1 MRKRLVLIHTN
12 NKLGG
17 AKMKYMK
24 SFSFVLV
31 VSIFL
36 AMGFFSPA
44 LAQEKV
50 VRMALKA
57 SDIRSLDPHYGTTT
71 IDYACIDPMF
81 NGLVRFK
88 PEDINPE
95 KIEPDLAERWER
107 SKDGLVW
114 TFYLRKGVKFHKG
127 YGELTAED
135 VKFSLEKAAN
145 KATSGFAGDY
155 SALAKVEAIDKYTVR
170 LTFKSTIPS
179 VLGILTNYHG
189 GYIVSKKAVLEKG
202 DTFKFDPIGTGP
214 FMLKEY
220 IPKEKVVEVR
230 NPDYF
235 RGKSKVDRVE
245 LWFMPDASSREMAF
259 RKGEIDIVE
268 GEREQVWV
276 KKMREVPGTAIEIF
290 GPGET
295 LVLHFNLTKKPL
307 DDVRVR
313 KAICHAI
320 NLNEL
325 MKFLGPDVTEK
336 LVSPIPMNYLGG
348 TDKVPIYEFN
358 PEKAK
363 KLLAEAGY
371 PKGID
376 LSMVITEM
384 SDYRRPMEQVQE
396 QLRRVGINLKM
407 DVITHTAFHEQ
418 IRKDVNPFVLYV
430 CARFPTADPM
440 LTQFY
445 YSKSI
450 VGTPTAITNFSHY
463 NKIDDLIEKARVEV
477 DPKKQK
483 AIWAEA
489 QTKILEDAVA
499 FPLCITKFV
508 FARKTYVDLG
518 YEMRSTLTLVTPI
531 KETTDVRK

>member
-1 MRKRLVLIHTN
+1 MRRSKILTVSLVALISVLIGSS
-12 NKLGG
+12 LPV
-17 AKMKYMK
+17 
-24 SFSFVLV
+24 F
-31 VSIFL
+31 
-36 AMGFFSPA
+36 
-44 LAQEKV
+44 AQEKV
-50 VRMALKA
+50 VKMALKA

-71 IDYACIDPMF
+71 IDYACIDPIF
-81 NGLVRFK
+81 NALVRFK

-145 KATSGFAGDY
+145 KTSSGFAADY
-155 SALAKVEAIDKYTVR
+155 AALDKVEILDRYKVR
-170 LTFKSTIPS
+170 ITFKSAIPS

-189 GYIVSKKAVLEKG
+189 GYIVSKKAVMEKG
-202 DTFKFDPIGTGP
+202 DKFKFDPIGTGP

-220 IPKEKVVEVR
+220 LPKEKVVEVR
-230 NPDYF
+230 HPEFF
-235 RGKSKVDRVE
+235 RGKPKLDRVE

-268 GEREQVWV
+268 GEREQAWV
-276 KKMREVPGTAIEIF
+276 NKMRTVPGTAIEIF

-295 LVLHFNLTKKPL
+295 LTLHFNMTKKPL
-307 DDVRVR
+307 DDIRVR
-313 KAICHAI
+313 RAISHAI
-320 NLNEL
+320 DRSEL
-325 MKFLGPDVTEK
+325 MKFLGADVTSK
-336 LVSPIPMNYLGG
+336 LVSVIPMDYLGG
-348 TDKVPIYEFN
+348 TDKVPVYEFS

-363 KLLAEAGY
+363 KLLTEAGY
-371 PKGID
+371 PKGLD

-396 QLRRVGINLKM
+396 QLRRVGIRLKM
-407 DVITHTAFHEQ
+407 DVITHTAYHEQ
-418 IRKDVNPFVLYV
+418 IRKDVNPLVLYV
-430 CARFPTADPM
+430 CARFPTADPL
-440 LTQFY
+440 LTQFF

-450 VGTPTAITNFSHY
+450 IGTPTAITNFSHY
-463 NKIDDLIEKARVEV
+463 NKIDHLIEKARVEP
-477 DPKKQK
+477 DQKKQK
-483 AIWAEA
+483 ELWGEA
-489 QTKILEDAVA
+489 QRKIIEDAA
-499 FPLCITKFV
+499 ALPLCITKFV

-531 KETTDVRK
+531 KETTDIRR

>member
-1 MRKRLVLIHTN
+1 MKRFKVISFFSVVLIFITIIFY
-12 NKLGG
+12 
-17 AKMKYMK
+17 AP
-24 SFSFVLV
+24 SF
-31 VSIFL
+31 
-36 AMGFFSPA
+36 
-44 LAQEKV
+44 AQEKV

-88 PEDINPE
+88 PENINPE
-95 KIEPDLAERWER
+95 KIEPDLAEKWER

-114 TFYLRKGVKFHKG
+114 TFHLRKGVKFHKG

-145 KATSGFAGDY
+145 KTTSGFAVDY
-155 SALAKVEAIDKYTVR
+155 AALDKVEAIDKYTVR
-170 LTFKSTIPS
+170 ITFKSAIPS

-189 GYIVSKKAVLEKG
+189 GYIVSKKAVTEKG
-202 DTFKFDPIGTGP
+202 DKFKFDPIGTGP
-214 FMLKEY
+214 FMLKDY

-230 NPDYF
+230 HPGFF
-235 RGKSKVDRVE
+235 REKPKLDRVE

-268 GEREQVWV
+268 GEREQAWV
-276 KKMREVPGTAIEIF
+276 NKMRGIPGTAIEIF

-295 LVLHFNLTKKPL
+295 LVLHFNVTMKPL
-307 DDVRVR
+307 DDIRVR

-320 NLNEL
+320 HLEEL

-348 TDKVPIYEFN
+348 TEKVPRYEFN

-363 KLLAEAGY
+363 KLMAEAGY
-371 PKGID
+371 PKGFE

-384 SDYRRPMEQVQE
+384 SDYRRPMEQIQE

-407 DVITHTAFHEQ
+407 DVITHTAFHQQ
-418 IRKDVNPFVLYV
+418 IRKDVNPLVLYV
-430 CARFPTADPM
+430 CARFPIADPI

-445 YSKSI
+445 HSKSI

-463 NKIDDLIEKARVEV
+463 NKIDDLIEKARLEP

-489 QTKILEDAVA
+489 QKKILEEAVA
-499 FPLCITKFV
+499 LPLCITKFV
-508 FARKTYVDLG
+508 FARKTNVDLG

>member
-1 MRKRLVLIHTN
+1 MKISKYGVFLLLTIILV
-12 NKLGG
+12 G
-17 AKMKYMK
+17 
-24 SFSFVLV
+24 
-31 VSIFL
+31 IFL
-36 AMGFFSPA
+36 ISPA
-44 LAQEKV
+44 FAQEKV

-95 KIEPDLAERWER
+95 KIEPDLAEKWER

-127 YGELTAED
+127 YGEMTAED

-155 SALAKVEAIDKYTVR
+155 AALDKVDVIDKYTVR
-170 LTFKSTIPS
+170 ITFKSAIPS

-202 DTFKFDPIGTGP
+202 DKFKFDPIGTGP

-230 NPDYF
+230 HPEFF
-235 RGKSKVDRVE
+235 RGKPKLDRVE
-245 LWFMPDASSREMAF
+245 LWFMPDASSREMAY

-276 KKMREVPGTAIEIF
+276 KKMREIPGTAIEIF

-295 LVLHFNLTKKPL
+295 LVLHFNMTKKPM
-307 DDVRVR
+307 DDVRIR
-313 KAICHAI
+313 RAICHAI
-320 NLNEL
+320 NIDEL
-325 MKFLGPDVTEK
+325 MKFLGPDVTTK
-336 LVSPIPMNYLGG
+336 LVSVIPMDYLGG
-348 TDKVPIYEFN
+348 TDKVPKYEFN

-363 KLLAEAGY
+363 KLLAEAGF
-371 PKGID
+371 PKG
-376 LSMVITEM
+376 LEMSMVITEM
-384 SDYRRPMEQVQE
+384 SDYRRPMEQIQE

-418 IRKDVNPFVLYV
+418 IRKDVNPLVLYV
-430 CARFPTADPM
+430 CARFPTADPL

-463 NKIDDLIEKARVEV
+463 NKIDDLIEKARVEI
-477 DPKKQK
+477 DTNKQK
-483 AIWAEA
+483 ELWAEA
-489 QTKILEDAVA
+489 QRKILEEAVA
-499 FPLCITKFV
+499 LPLCITKFV
-508 FARKTYVDLG
+508 FARKVNVDLG
-518 YEMRSTLTLVTPI
+518 YEMRSTLTLVIPI
-531 KETTDVRK
+531 KEATDIRK

>member
-1 MRKRLVLIHTN
+1 MKVSKHGLFFLVSLISI
-12 NKLGG
+12 GIG
-17 AKMKYMK
+17 
-24 SFSFVLV
+24 FS
-31 VSIFL
+31 
-36 AMGFFSPA
+36 SPA

-50 VRMALKA
+50 VREALKA

-88 PEDINPE
+88 PQDINPE

-127 YGELTAED
+127 YGEMTSED

-155 SALAKVEAIDKYTVR
+155 AALAKVEALDKYTVR
-170 LTFKSTIPS
+170 LTFKSVIPS

-189 GYIVSKKAVLEKG
+189 GYIISKKAYEEKG
-202 DTFKFDPIGTGP
+202 DKFKFDPIGTGP

-220 IPKEKVVEVR
+220 IPKEKLVEAR
-230 NPDYF
+230 HPDFF
-235 RGKSKVDRVE
+235 RGKPALDRIE
-245 LWFMPDASSREMAF
+245 FWFMPDASSREMAF
-259 RKGEIDIVE
+259 RKGEIDLVE
-268 GEREQVWV
+268 GEREQAWV
-276 KKMREVPGTAIEIF
+276 KKMRDIPGTAIEIF

-295 LVLHFNLTKKPL
+295 LVLHFNMSKKPL

-313 KAICHAI
+313 RAICHAI
-320 NLNEL
+320 NIKEL
-325 MKFLGPDVTEK
+325 MAFLGPDVTEP
-336 LVSPIPMNYLGG
+336 LVSVIPMSYLGG
-348 TDKVPIYEFN
+348 TDKVPTHEFS

-363 KLLAEAGY
+363 KLLTEAGY
-371 PKGID
+371 AKGLD

-430 CARFPTADPM
+430 AARFPVADTF
-440 LTQFY
+440 LTQFFH
-445 YSKSI
+445 SKSI
-450 VGTPTAITNFSHY
+450 VGTPTAVTNFSHY
-463 NKIDDLIEKARVEV
+463 NKIDDLIDKARGEV
-477 DPKKQK
+477 DLNKQK
-483 AIWAEA
+483 ELWAEA
-489 QTKILEDAVA
+489 QKKILEDAA
-499 FPLCITKFV
+499 ALPLCITRFV
-508 FARKTYVDLG
+508 FSRKVYVDLG
-518 YEMRSTLTLVTPI
+518 YEMRSTLNLSPPI
-531 KETTDVRK
+531 AWTTDSKKK

>member
-1 MRKRLVLIHTN
+1 
-12 NKLGG
+12 
-17 AKMKYMK
+17 MKEGKY
-24 SFSFVLV
+24 FV
-31 VSIFL
+31 IFL
-36 AMGFFSPA
+36 VALVSVGICLFSTA
-44 LAQEKV
+44 FAQEKV
-50 VRMALKA
+50 IKMALKA

-145 KATSGFAGDY
+145 KATSGFAADY
-155 SALAKVEAIDKYTVR
+155 SALDKVEVIDKYTVR

-189 GYIVSKKAVLEKG
+189 GYIVSKKAVEEKG
-202 DTFKFDPIGTGP
+202 DKFKVDPIGTGP

-220 IPKEKVVEVR
+220 VPKEKIVEAR
-230 NPDYF
+230 HPDYF
-235 RGKSKVDRVE
+235 RGKAKLDMIE
-245 LWFMPDASSREMAF
+245 LWFMPDASSREMAY

-276 KKMREVPGTAIEIF
+276 KKVREIPGTAIEIF

-295 LVLHFNLTKKPL
+295 LVLHFNMTKKPL
-307 DDVRVR
+307 DDLRVR
-313 KAICHAI
+313 QAIFHAI
-320 NLNEL
+320 NIDEL

-348 TDKVPIYEFN
+348 TDKVPKYEFN

-363 KLLAEAGY
+363 KLLTDAGY
-371 PKGID
+371 PKGFEM
-376 LSMVITEM
+376 SMVITEM

-407 DVITHTAFHEQ
+407 DVIAHSAFHEQ
-418 IRKDVNPFVLYV
+418 IRKDVNPLVLYV

-463 NKIDDLIEKARVEV
+463 NKIDDLIEKARVET
-477 DPKKQK
+477 DSKKQK
-483 AIWAEA
+483 ALWAEA
-489 QTKILEDAVA
+489 QKKILEDAVA
-499 FPLCITKFV
+499 LPLCITKFV
-508 FARKTYVDLG
+508 FGRKVYVDLG
-518 YEMRSTLTLVTPI
+518 YEMRSTLTLVTTI

>member
-1 MRKRLVLIHTN
+1 MK
-12 NKLGG
+12 GG
-17 AKMKYMK
+17 KY
-24 SFSFVLV
+24 FL
-31 VSIFL
+31 IFL
-36 AMGFFSPA
+36 VA
-44 LAQEKV
+44 LVSVGICLLSTAFAQEKV

-107 SKDGLVW
+107 SKDGLTW

-127 YGELTAED
+127 YGEVTAED

-145 KATSGFAGDY
+145 KATSGFAADY
-155 SALAKVEAIDKYTVR
+155 AALAKVEALDKYTVR
-170 LTFKSTIPS
+170 LTFKSAIPS

-189 GYIVSKKAVLEKG
+189 GYIVSKKAVEEKG
-202 DTFKFDPIGTGP
+202 DKFKVDPIGTGP

-220 IPKEKVVEVR
+220 VPKEKIVEVR
-230 NPDYF
+230 HPEYF
-235 RGKSKVDRVE
+235 RGKAKLDRIE
-245 LWFMPDASSREMAF
+245 LWFMPDASSREMAY

-268 GEREQVWV
+268 GEREQAWV
-276 KKMREVPGTAIEIF
+276 NKMRQVPGTAIEIF

-295 LVLHFNLTKKPL
+295 LVIHFNMTKKPL
-307 DDVRVR
+307 DDIRIR
-313 KAICHAI
+313 QAICHAI
-320 NLNEL
+320 NIDEL

-336 LVSPIPMNYLGG
+336 LVSPVPINYLGG
-348 TDKVPIYEFN
+348 TDKVPRYEFN

-363 KLLAEAGY
+363 KLMADAGY
-371 PKGID
+371 PKGFEM
-376 LSMVITEM
+376 SMVITEM

-407 DVITHTAFHEQ
+407 DVIAHSAFHEQ
-418 IRKDVNPFVLYV
+418 IRKDVNPLVLYV
-430 CARFPTADPM
+430 CARFPTADPL

-463 NKIDDLIEKARVEV
+463 NKIDDLIEKARLEP
-477 DPKKQK
+477 DAKKQK
-483 AIWAEA
+483 ALWAEA
-489 QTKILEDAVA
+489 QKKIIEDAA
-499 FPLCITKFV
+499 ALPLCITKFV
-508 FARKTYVDLG
+508 FARKINVDLG
-518 YEMRSTLTLVTPI
+518 YEMRSTLTLVTTI

>member
-1 MRKRLVLIHTN
+1 
-12 NKLGG
+12 
-17 AKMKYMK
+17 
-24 SFSFVLV
+24 
-31 VSIFL
+31 
-36 AMGFFSPA
+36 MG
-44 LAQEKV
+44 
-50 VRMALKA
+50 R
-57 SDIRSLDPHYGTTT
+57 
-71 IDYACIDPMF
+71 
-81 NGLVRFK
+81 
-88 PEDINPE
+88 
-95 KIEPDLAERWER
+95 
-107 SKDGLVW
+107 
-114 TFYLRKGVKFHKG
+114 
-127 YGELTAED
+127 LTAED

-145 KATSGFAGDY
+145 KATSGFAADY
-155 SALAKVEAIDKYTVR
+155 AALAKVEALDKYTVR
-170 LTFKSTIPS
+170 LTFKSAIPS

-189 GYIVSKKAVLEKG
+189 GYIVSKKAVEEKG
-202 DTFKFDPIGTGP
+202 DKFKLDPIGTGP

-230 NPDYF
+230 HPEYF
-235 RGKSKVDRVE
+235 RGKAKLDRVE

-276 KKMREVPGTAIEIF
+276 KKMREIPGTAIEIF

-295 LVLHFNLTKKPL
+295 LVIHFNMTKKPL
-307 DDVRVR
+307 DDIRIR
-313 KAICHAI
+313 RAICHAI
-320 NLNEL
+320 NIDEL

-348 TDKVPIYEFN
+348 TDKVPKYEFN

-371 PKGID
+371 PKGLD

-407 DVITHTAFHEQ
+407 DVIAHSAFHEQ
-418 IRKDVNPFVLYV
+418 IRKDVNPLVLYV

-477 DPKKQK
+477 RSKETEGTLGRSPEEDSRGCGCPSSLHHQVRLRKKDQCRPGIRDEVNIDLGHHHQRDNRRSQVINIDELHWGISK
-483 AIWAEA
+483 ENGMPQFFLRIEEMLKYAIRRMIFVLPTLWAVV
-489 QTKILEDAVA
+489 TFVFFLIRIVPGGPAVA
-499 FPLCITKFV
+499 ALGSYATEESIRELEKQMGLDKPILVQYGDLPQGPLPGRFREI
-508 FARKTYVDLG
+508 LNHQ
-518 YEMRSTLTLVTPI
+518 
-531 KETTDVRK
+531 

>member
-1 MRKRLVLIHTN
+1 
-12 NKLGG
+12 
-17 AKMKYMK
+17 
-24 SFSFVLV
+24 
-31 VSIFL
+31 
-36 AMGFFSPA
+36 
-44 LAQEKV
+44 
-50 VRMALKA
+50 
-57 SDIRSLDPHYGTTT
+57 
-71 IDYACIDPMF
+71 
-81 NGLVRFK
+81 
-88 PEDINPE
+88 
-95 KIEPDLAERWER
+95 
-107 SKDGLVW
+107 
-114 TFYLRKGVKFHKG
+114 
-127 YGELTAED
+127 
-135 VKFSLEKAAN
+135 
-145 KATSGFAGDY
+145 
-155 SALAKVEAIDKYTVR
+155 
-170 LTFKSTIPS
+170 
-179 VLGILTNYHG
+179 
-189 GYIVSKKAVLEKG
+189 
-202 DTFKFDPIGTGP
+202 
-214 FMLKEY
+214 MLKDY

-230 NPDYF
+230 HPEFF
-235 RGKSKVDRVE
+235 RGKSKLDRVD

-268 GEREQVWV
+268 GEREQAWV
-276 KKMREVPGTAIEIF
+276 NKMKAIPGTAIEIF

-295 LVLHFNLTKKPL
+295 LVLHFNMTKKPL
-307 DDVRVR
+307 DDIRVR
-313 KAICHAI
+313 RAICHAI
-320 NLNEL
+320 NLDEL

-348 TDKVPIYEFN
+348 TDKVPKYEFN
-358 PEKAK
+358 PEKTK

-371 PKGID
+371 PKGLD

-384 SDYRRPMEQVQE
+384 SDYRRPMEQIQE

-445 YSKSI
+445 HSKSI

-463 NKIDDLIEKARVEV
+463 NKIDDLIEKARVEA

-489 QTKILEDAVA
+489 QTKIIEDAVA
-499 FPLCITKFV
+499 LPLCITKFV

-518 YEMRSTLTLVTPI
+518 YEMRSTLTLVTTI

>member
-1 MRKRLVLIHTN
+1 MKWFKGFPFILV
-12 NKLGG
+12 
-17 AKMKYMK
+17 A
-24 SFSFVLV
+24 S
-31 VSIFL
+31 VSI
-36 AMGFFSPA
+36 AIGFYSPA

-95 KIEPDLAERWER
+95 KIEPDLAEKWER
-107 SKDGLVW
+107 SKNGLVW
-114 TFYLRKGVKFHKG
+114 IFYLRKGVKFHKG

-145 KATSGFAGDY
+145 KATSGFAADY
-155 SALAKVEAIDKYTVR
+155 SALDKVEAVDKYTVR
-170 LTFKSTIPS
+170 ITFKSAIPS

-202 DTFKFDPIGTGP
+202 DKFKFDPIGTGP

-230 NPDYF
+230 HPEFF
-235 RGKSKVDRVE
+235 RGKPKLDRVE

-268 GEREQVWV
+268 GEREQAWV
-276 KKMREVPGTAIEIF
+276 NKMRAIPGTAIEIF

-295 LVLHFNLTKKPL
+295 LVLHFIMTKKPL
-307 DDVRVR
+307 DDIRVR

-320 NLNEL
+320 NLDEL

-336 LVSPIPMNYLGG
+336 LVSPVPMNYLGG
-348 TDKVPIYEFN
+348 TDKVPKYEFN
-358 PEKAK
+358 PEKAR

-371 PKGID
+371 PKGLD

-384 SDYRRPMEQVQE
+384 SDYRRPMEQIQE
-396 QLRRVGINLKM
+396 QLRRVGVSLKM
-407 DVITHTAFHEQ
+407 DVITHTAFHQQ
-418 IRKDVNPFVLYV
+418 IRKDVNPLVLYV

-445 YSKSI
+445 HSKSI
-450 VGTPTAITNFSHY
+450 VGTPTAITNFSHF
-463 NKIDDLIEKARVEV
+463 NKIDDLIEKARVEI

-483 AIWAEA
+483 EIWAEA
-489 QTKILEDAVA
+489 QRKIIEDAVA
-499 FPLCITKFV
+499 LPLCITKFV
-508 FARKTYVDLG
+508 FARKTHVDLG

>member
-1 MRKRLVLIHTN
+1 MKISKYGVFFLLAVIFMGICLI
-12 NKLGG
+12 
-17 AKMKYMK
+17 
-24 SFSFVLV
+24 
-31 VSIFL
+31 
-36 AMGFFSPA
+36 SPA
-44 LAQEKV
+44 FAQEKV
-50 VRMALKA
+50 VKMALKA

-127 YGELTAED
+127 YGEMTAED

-155 SALAKVEAIDKYTVR
+155 AALDKVDVIDKYTVR
-170 LTFKSTIPS
+170 ITFKSAIPS

-202 DTFKFDPIGTGP
+202 DKFKFDPIGTGP

-230 NPDYF
+230 HPEFF
-235 RGKSKVDRVE
+235 RGKPKLDRVE
-245 LWFMPDASSREMAF
+245 LWFMPDASSREMAY

-276 KKMREVPGTAIEIF
+276 KKMREIPGTAIEIF

-295 LVLHFNLTKKPL
+295 LVLHFNMTKKPM
-307 DDVRVR
+307 DDVRIR
-313 KAICHAI
+313 RAICHAI
-320 NLNEL
+320 NIDEL
-325 MKFLGPDVTEK
+325 MKFLGPDVTTR
-336 LVSPIPMNYLGG
+336 LVSVIPMDYLGG
-348 TDKVPIYEFN
+348 TDKVPKYEFN

-363 KLLAEAGY
+363 KLLAEAGF
-371 PKGID
+371 PKGLE

-384 SDYRRPMEQVQE
+384 SDYRRPMEQIQE

-418 IRKDVNPFVLYV
+418 IRKDVNPLVLYV
-430 CARFPTADPM
+430 CARFPTADPL

-463 NKIDDLIEKARVEV
+463 NKIDDLIEKARLEI
-477 DPKKQK
+477 DTKKQK
-483 AIWAEA
+483 ELWAEA
-489 QTKILEDAVA
+489 QSKILEEAA
-499 FPLCITKFV
+499 ALPLCITKFV
-508 FARKTYVDLG
+508 FARKVNVDLG
-518 YEMRSTLTLVTPI
+518 YEMRSTLTLVIPI
-531 KETTDVRK
+531 KEATDIRK

>member
-1 MRKRLVLIHTN
+1 MKISKYGVFFLLTIILVGIC
-12 NKLGG
+12 
-17 AKMKYMK
+17 
-24 SFSFVLV
+24 F
-31 VSIFL
+31 I
-36 AMGFFSPA
+36 SPA

-95 KIEPDLAERWER
+95 KIEPDLAEKWER

-114 TFYLRKGVKFHKG
+114 TFTLRKGVKFHKG
-127 YGELTAED
+127 YGEMTAED

-155 SALAKVEAIDKYTVR
+155 AALAKVEALDKYTVR
-170 LTFKSTIPS
+170 LTFKSVIPS

-189 GYIVSKKAVLEKG
+189 GYIVSKKAVEEKC
-202 DTFKFDPIGTGP
+202 DKFKVDPIGTGP

-235 RGKSKVDRVE
+235 RGKSKLDRIE
-245 LWFMPDASSREMAF
+245 LWFMPDASSREMAY

-268 GEREQVWV
+268 GEREQSWV
-276 KKMREVPGTAIEIF
+276 NKMRQVPGTAIEIF

-295 LVLHFNLTKKPL
+295 LVLHFNMTKKPL
-307 DDVRVR
+307 DDIRIR
-313 KAICHAI
+313 QAICHAI
-320 NLNEL
+320 NLEEL
-325 MKFLGPDVTEK
+325 TKFLGPDVTEK

-348 TDKVPIYEFN
+348 TDQVPRYEFN

-363 KLLAEAGY
+363 KLMADAGY
-371 PKGID
+371 PKGLD

-407 DVITHTAFHEQ
+407 DVIAHSAFHEQ
-418 IRKDVNPFVLYV
+418 IRKDANPLVLYV

-463 NKIDDLIEKARVEV
+463 NKIDDLIEKARVET
-477 DPKKQK
+477 DIKKQK
-483 AIWAEA
+483 ELWVEA
-489 QTKILEDAVA
+489 QKKIIGDAVA

-508 FARKTYVDLG
+508 FARKINVDLG
-518 YEMRSTLTLVTPI
+518 YEMRSTLTLVTTI